1 MTLPVV
7 ASEVT
12 KILIV
17 DDNAHDR
24 AALRRYLEKHDDT
37 KYEFSEGPTVEES
50 IDVCLKERPHCIL
63 LDYQL
68 TDGTGLD
75 FMHML
80 HQRVPPGT
88 FPIVML
94 TATGNETIAVE
105 AMKAGVQDYL
115 IKGQVDPE
123 IMVRAIRD
131 AIFRVETRRLLTK
144 QQAELQRL
152 YNEAHESNMRKD
164 QILRELEVAKETAER
179 ANAAKD
185 EFLAALSH
193 ELRTPL
199 TPVLSAVSSMHP
211 EAMDHAE
218 LVSLF
223 QMIQRNV
230 ELEAKLIDDLL
241 DLTRISKGKLR
252 LDMHPLDL
260 DACLRNTIEICGPDF
275 EHKRIALVIDLQ
287 TDSAHVLADAARL
300 HQVFWNILKNAVKF
314 TPDRGRV
321 EIVSRLLSD
330 ERLEVYFRD
339 TGIGIEPQTLPKIF
353 RAFEQGDRQ
362 VTRNF
367 GGLGLGLAISK
378 ALIDAH
384 GGTIAAESAGK
395 HQGTIMRI
403 TLPVYRAPA
412 GTADRLEET
421 TRKSAPAARGKILV
435 VEDHQDTAAVLSRAL
450 KRRGFEVSTAH
461 TVAAATELFNAQ
473 HFDLVI
479 SDIGLPDGN
488 GIDLL
493 NTLNPIRRVPAIA
506 LSGYGMDHDLE
517 KTRAAGFVEHLTKP
531 VNWDSLC
538 DSIERVLAGAK

>member
-1 MTLPVV
+1 M
-7 ASEVT
+7 AHEVT
-12 KILIV
+12 KLLIV

-24 AALRRYLEKHDDT
+24 AALRRYLERHDET
-37 KYEFSEGPTVEES
+37 RYEFSEGPTVEEAVE
-50 IDVCLKERPHCIL
+50 VCIREHPHCIL

-75 FMHML
+75 FIQML

-88 FPIVML
+88 FAIVML

-115 IKGQVDPE
+115 IKGTADPAV
-123 IMVRAIRD
+123 MVRAIRE
-131 AIFRVETRRLLTK
+131 AIFRVDTRRLLTK

-152 YNEAHESNMRKD
+152 YNEAHDSNLRKD
-164 QILRELEVAKETAER
+164 QILKELEVAKETAER

-199 TPVLSAVSSMHP
+199 TPVLSAVSSLNP
-211 EAMDHAE
+211 ELMDHDE
-218 LVSLF
+218 LVNIF

-252 LDMHPLDL
+252 LEMHPVNL
-260 DACLRNTIEICGPDF
+260 DACLRNTVEICGPDF
-275 EHKRIALVIDLQ
+275 ELKRIALVLDVQAGDAL
-287 TDSAHVLADAARL
+287 VLADAARL

-314 TPDRGRV
+314 TPNDGRV
-321 EIVSRLLSD
+321 DVVSRLLPD
-330 ERLEVYFRD
+330 GRAEVCFND
-339 TGIGIEPQTLPKIF
+339 SGIGIEPEALPKIF

-384 GGTIAAESAGK
+384 GGTIVAESDGRHRGA
-395 HQGTIMRI
+395 TMRVI
-403 TLPVYRAPA
+403 LPVYSDSAFVE
-412 GTADRLEET
+412 TASEET
-421 TRKSAPAARGKILV
+421 TRPGAPVSKGNILL

-450 KRRGFEVSTAH
+450 RRIGFRVSTAH
-461 TVAAATELFNAQ
+461 TVADATKLFGSER
-473 HFDLVI
+473 FDLVI

-493 NTLNPIRRVPAIA
+493 NELNPVRRVPAIA
-506 LSGYGMDHDLE
+506 LSGYGMEHDVE
-517 KTRAAGFVEHLTKP
+517 KSRAAGFIEHLTKP
-531 VNWDSLC
+531 VNWDSLRE
-538 DSIERVLAGAK
+538 SIERVLAERY

>member
-1 MTLPVV
+1 V
-7 ASEVT
+7 AAEVT

-37 KYEFSEGPTVEES
+37 NYAFSEGPTVEES
-50 IDVCLKERPHCIL
+50 IDLCLRERPHCIL

-75 FMHML
+75 FIQML

-115 IKGQVDPE
+115 IKGQAEPE
-123 IMVRAIRD
+123 VMVRAIRD

-152 YNEAHESNMRKD
+152 YNEAHESNLRKD
-164 QILRELEVAKETAER
+164 QILRELELAKETAER

-199 TPVLSAVSSMHP
+199 TPVLSAVSSLHP
-211 EAMDHAE
+211 ETMDHAE
-218 LVSLF
+218 LVGVF

-252 LDMHPLDL
+252 LEMHPLTL
-260 DACLRNTIEICGPDF
+260 DTCLQNTIEICGPDF
-275 EHKRIALVIDLQ
+275 EVKQIALVANLQ
-287 TDSAHVLADAARL
+287 TSSAHVLADAARL

-314 TPDRGRV
+314 TPNGGRV
-321 EIVSRLLSD
+321 EIVSRLLNNG
-330 ERLEVYFRD
+330 RVEVCFRD
-339 TGIGIEPQTLPKIF
+339 TGIGIEAEALPKIF

-384 GGTIAAESAGK
+384 GGTIVAESAGK
-395 HQGTIMRI
+395 HQGTSVHI
-403 TLPVYRAPA
+403 TLPIYRPVDDAA
-412 GTADRLEET
+412 GKIEET
-421 TRKSAPAARGKILV
+421 TRRRAVTARGKILV

-450 KRRGFEVSTAH
+450 KRKGFDVSTAH
-461 TVAAATELFNAQ
+461 TVAAATELFSSQ

-517 KTRAAGFVEHLTKP
+517 KTRDAGFIEHLTKP

-538 DSIERVLAGAK
+538 ESIERVLGTAR

>member
-1 MTLPVV
+1 M
-7 ASEVT
+7 AHEVT

-24 AALRRYLEKHDDT
+24 AALRRYLERHDDT
-37 KYEFSEGPTVEES
+37 RYEFSEGPTVEEAVD
-50 IDVCLKERPHCIL
+50 ICIREHPHCVL

-75 FMHML
+75 FIHLL

-88 FPIVML
+88 FAIVML

-115 IKGQVDPE
+115 IKGTADPE
-123 IMVRAIRD
+123 VMVRAIRE
-131 AIFRVETRRLLTK
+131 AIFRVDTRRLLTK

-152 YNEAHESNMRKD
+152 YNEAHESNLRKD
-164 QILRELEVAKETAER
+164 QILKELEIAKETAER

-199 TPVLSAVSSMHP
+199 TPVLSAVSSLHL
-211 EAMDHAE
+211 ESMDHDE
-218 LVSLF
+218 LASVF

-252 LDMHPLDL
+252 LEMHPVNLDE
-260 DACLRNTIEICGPDF
+260 CLRHTIEICGPDF
-275 EHKRIALVIDLQ
+275 EAKRISLIMDLE
-287 TDSAHVLADAARL
+287 TGLAHVLADGARL
-300 HQVFWNILKNAVKF
+300 HQVFWNILKNSVKF
-314 TPDRGRV
+314 TPNGGRV
-321 EIVSRLLSD
+321 EVASRVLLD
-330 ERLEVYFRD
+330 GRLEVCFRD
-339 TGIGIEPQTLPKIF
+339 NGIGIEADALPKIF

-384 GGTIAAESAGK
+384 GGTIVAESDGR
-395 HQGTIMRI
+395 HRGTTMRVVLPI
-403 TLPVYRAPA
+403 YSDKTLDE
-412 GTADRLEET
+412 TASEET
-421 TRKSAPAARGKILV
+421 TRRSVPASKGNILL

-450 KRRGFEVSTAH
+450 RRIGFRVSTAH
-461 TVAAATELFNAQ
+461 TVADATKLFGGEQ
-473 HFDLVI
+473 FDLVI

-493 NTLNPIRRVPAIA
+493 NQLNPVRRVPAIA
-506 LSGYGMDHDLE
+506 LSGYGMEHDVE
-517 KTRAAGFVEHLTKP
+517 KSRAAGFIEHLTKP
-531 VNWDSLC
+531 VNWDSLRE
-538 DSIERVLAGAK
+538 SIERVLAGRY